1 MGGILM
7 DSSII
12 LTMILFIVLIS
23 LQYSL
28 NVIIVLLKDI
38 RSLLIQL
45 KNDKL

>member
-1 MGGILM
+1 M